1 MSGRLP
7 LAILFSGRGSNLLAI
22 ARACQAGT
30 LAAEVRCAIAD
41 RPGAAGLEPA
51 MALGIPTIMRHYR
64 DYPGREAFEA
74 TISADIDASGAQLV
88 VLAGFLRILTPAFT
102 ARYAG
107 RLLNIHPSLLP
118 LYPGLHT
125 HERVLAAGDREHGAS
140 VHFVTGELDGGP
152 VVLQARVPVLP
163 GDTPEVLAARLLE
176 REHAL
181 FPRVIA
187 WYAAGRLR
195 LVAGRAELDGRPLAA
210 PLDLAGAPA

>member
-7 LAILFSGRGSNLLAI
+7 LAILVSGRGSNMLAI

-30 LAAEVRCAIAD
+30 LAAEVRCVIGD
-41 RPGAAGLEPA
+41 RPGASGLGA
-51 MALGIPTIMRHYR
+51 AAALGIPTAMRHYR

-74 TISADIDASGAQLV
+74 AIAADIDASGARLV

-118 LYPGLHT
+118 LHPGLDT
-125 HERVLAAGDREHGAS
+125 HARALAAGDREHGAS
-140 VHFVTGELDGGP
+140 VHFVTSELDGGP
-152 VVLQARVPVLP
+152 VVLQARMPVLP
-163 GDTPEVLAARLLE
+163 GDTPDSLAVRLLE
-176 REHAL
+176 REHEL
-181 FPRVIA
+181 YPRVIA

-195 LVAGRAELDGRPLAA
+195 LVAGRAELDGRLLDA